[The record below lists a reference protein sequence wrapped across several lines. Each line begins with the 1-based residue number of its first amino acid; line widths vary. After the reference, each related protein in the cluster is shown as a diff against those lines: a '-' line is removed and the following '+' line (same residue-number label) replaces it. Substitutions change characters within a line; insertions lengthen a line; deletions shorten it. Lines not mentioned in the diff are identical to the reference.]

1 MGLNFDG
8 GKRQTEYRFAAIRN
22 GVELCPVQAVGAPR
36 ITMQSTA
43 EIKTS
48 ISGTFVVPEE
58 VDFLTDTLRP
68 YMVVDGEE
76 HQLGEYVITSVTE
89 QRENGIIK
97 MSVTGYDLG
106 VKVKMSTLDSRI
118 VSQWEP
124 LYMDVIM
131 PNLVTAGII
140 NVIADPCE
148 DHMQGRRTDWDVGT
162 SRLTLI
168 NDLLQEINFDT
179 LWFDTTGAA
188 RLTKYQAPSADNATK
203 IYRADEMSVIRAGVT
218 SELDI
223 YEAYNDW
230 IVVVND
236 ANRVV
241 NYPNNVVMTARATN
255 DDPASKISV
264 QRVGKRTAPIIYL
277 NNIASQDALQE
288 YVDKIKL
295 QGMAST
301 ETVTWTT
308 ANMPHE
314 VGEIV
319 VLEHPQLQGVFEE
332 TAWTMT
338 LQAGAAM
345 THTGKR
351 LVYL

>member
-8 GKRQTEYRFAAIRN
+8 GKRRVEYRYAAIRN
-22 GVELCPVQAVGAPR
+22 GVELCPIQAVGAPR

-48 ISGTFVVPEE
+48 ISGSFVVPEE

-76 HQLGEYVITSVTE
+76 HQLGEYVVTSVTE
-89 QRENGIIK
+89 QRENGITK

-106 VKVKMSTLDSRI
+106 VKVKMSTLDSRFSEDEG
-118 VSQWEP
+118 SQY
-124 LYMDVIM
+124 LDVIEAQ
-131 PNLVTAGII
+131 LLTAGIQ
-140 NVIADPCE
+140 NVIADAST
-148 DHMQGRRTDWDVGT
+148 DTLQNDRTDWGPGE
-162 SRLTLI
+162 SRLKVV
-168 NDLLQEINFDT
+168 NALLQEINFAT
-179 LWFDTTGAA
+179 LWFDNTGSA
-188 RLTKYQAPSADNATK
+188 RLSRYQDPSANNATK
-203 IYRADEMSVIRAGVT
+203 RYRADEMSIIQAGV
-218 SELDI
+218 SSSWDL

-230 IVVVND
+230 IAVVSNPEISLM
-236 ANRVV
+236 A
-241 NYPNNVVMTARATN
+241 ARATN
-255 DDPASKISV
+255 DEPSHPLSV
-264 QRVGKRTAPIIYL
+264 QRIGTRTAPIIYL
-277 NNIASQDALQE
+277 DNMASQAALQS

-301 ETVTWTT
+301 ETVTWAT
-308 ANMPHE
+308 ANVPHQ

-319 VLEHPQLQGVFEE
+319 ILEHPDLLGVFEE

-338 LQAGAAM
+338 LEPGAAM